1 MHTYGE
7 PSLLY
12 YSRQEGWHFPEISFL
27 STQHPPDSQY
37 MIRELESRRK
47 EDARYLI
54 LMQYAFF
61 WFFMYQKLRPYL
73 EARYHRVRETEAYI
87 VFDLTGVTAEE
98 PR

>member
-27 STQHPPDSQY
+27 SRQHPPNSQY

-47 EDARYLI
+47 EDARHLI

-61 WFFMYQKLRPYL
+61 CFYKYQVPPVSRSPIPS
-73 EARYHRVRETEAYI
+73 RTR
-87 VFDLTGVTAEE
+87 DGGVY
-98 PR
+98 RL